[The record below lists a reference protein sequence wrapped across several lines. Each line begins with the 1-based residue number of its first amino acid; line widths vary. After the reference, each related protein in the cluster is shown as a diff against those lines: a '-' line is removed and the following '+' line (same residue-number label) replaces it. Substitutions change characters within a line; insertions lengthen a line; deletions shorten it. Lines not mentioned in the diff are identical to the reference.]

1 MYVSKDSKLFYY
13 KPQLS
18 DFTSSIKHFE
28 FGILQYLS
36 HYFSVAYMRFQVYI
50 GFSDGFGYHSFL
62 NSSVYYFNGLYRLL
76 KLKLYPETFNLPGLL
91 DELSRLDNTMC
102 LSNTR

>member
-1 MYVSKDSKLFYY
+1 
-13 KPQLS
+13 
-18 DFTSSIKHFE
+18 
-28 FGILQYLS
+28 
-36 HYFSVAYMRFQVYI
+36 MRFQVYI
-50 GFSDGFGYHSFL
+50 GFSDGFGCHSFL

-102 LSNTR
+102 SSNTR